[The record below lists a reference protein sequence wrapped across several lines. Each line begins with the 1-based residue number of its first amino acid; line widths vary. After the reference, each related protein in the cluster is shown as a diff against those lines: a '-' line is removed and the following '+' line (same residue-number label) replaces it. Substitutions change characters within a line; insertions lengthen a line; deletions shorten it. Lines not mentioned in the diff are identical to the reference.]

1 MLITLRIPAL
11 DIIIAPTV
19 LDMAKRAG
27 FSSTGMRKCGR
38 TGDGWVST
46 RVPDQIPDLN
56 KALRILDG
64 VNLYTMRGAVAAG
77 LQVPDTYSLH
87 RQGLLR
93 YQAEPTGREWWQT
106 WLDNVTEGEGDC
118 EDLASHQSSFEQLHG
133 VPSRSECI
141 RSGRRIYHAITRL
154 PDGQI
159 EDPSMPLG
167 LDRIRAERRLARAF
181 EAARKGPDD
190 E

>member
-11 DIIIAPTV
+11 DIAITPAV
-19 LDMAKRAG
+19 LSQCQRAG
-27 FSSTGMRKCGR
+27 FASTGMRKCGR
-38 TGDGWVST
+38 SGDAWVST
-46 RVPDQIPDLN
+46 RVPDTIPDLN

-64 VNLYTMRGAVAAG
+64 VNVHTMRAASMMG
-77 LQVPDTYSLH
+77 ITVPSVYDLH

-167 LDRIRAERRLARAF
+167 LDRIRAERRMARAL
-181 EAARKGPDD
+181 ESARTVDD